1 MKYLIPLCLISSLAL
16 AEEPVKNPAI
26 DACHQALITED
37 DSVSAI
43 PLCKAQAEKGDKL
56 GHFYYAMAIMLEQL
70 PFKTAM
76 HTGKAWHG
84 STVSLTDED
93 IKWIKVVEKQL
104 QLSGDKGHGEAY
116 YQLGQLLIHTKNVK
130 KLNKGSVK
138 KRHKKGL
145 FYFVNAADG
154 DNKNAIAALSEYVK
168 SKMEGGKIPLR
179 YSHYLSYVQMDWQ
192 QQGKKTNHHYGAY
205 ETWLAQVEQSQ
216 LEPEKL
222 SRTTLAEMAK
232 DYENGYFLYKN
243 AEMAVKLYQM
253 AADRGDAFAQYKA
266 GDLLYSSKPAEAVN
280 YLHQAAANQ
289 SGDAMLRLGDHFGCQ
304 GKKKQALH
312 WYDQA
317 LAKGNDYAADEKAT
331 LLKTGKP
338 SQCD

>member
-1 MKYLIPLCLISSLAL
+1 MKYLISLCFVSSLAL
-16 AEEPVKNPAI
+16 ATGPVQSSAI
-26 DACHQALITED
+26 ETCHQALISED
-37 DSVSAI
+37 DSVTAI
-43 PLCKAQAEKGDKL
+43 PVCKVQADKGEKL
-56 GHFYYAMAIMLEQL
+56 GHFYYAMAILLEQL

-84 STVSLTDED
+84 PSVVLTVED

-104 QLSGDKGHGEAY
+104 QLAGDKGHNEAY
-116 YQLGQLLIHTKNVK
+116 YQLGQLIIHTKNVSA
-130 KLNKGSVK
+130 LNKGSVK

-145 FYFVNAADG
+145 FYFVNAADSG
-154 DNKNAIAALSEYVK
+154 NKKAITALSDYVN
-168 SKMEGGKIPLR
+168 SKMEDGKIPLR
-179 YSHYLSYVQMDWQ
+179 FSHYLSYVEMDWQ
-192 QQGKKTNHHYGAY
+192 QQGKKTTHHYAAY

-222 SRTTLAEMAK
+222 GRTTLFEMAK

-243 AEMAVKLYQM
+243 PDMALKLYQM
-253 AADRGDAFAQYKA
+253 AADRGDTLAQYKA
-266 GDLLYSSKPAEAVN
+266 GDLLYPSKPAEAVS

-289 SGDAMLRLGDHFGCQ
+289 SADAMLRLGDHFGCQ

-317 LAKGNDYAADEKAT
+317 LAKGSDYAADEKTA

-338 SQCD
+338 SQCN